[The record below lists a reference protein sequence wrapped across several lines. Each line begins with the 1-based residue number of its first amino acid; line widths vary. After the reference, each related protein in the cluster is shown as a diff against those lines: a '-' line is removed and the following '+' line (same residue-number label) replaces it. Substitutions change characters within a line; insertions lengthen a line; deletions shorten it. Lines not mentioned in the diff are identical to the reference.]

1 MANTTRPALTACCP
15 RTPPCCPT
23 APPRADTSSSSVSNL
38 LGWQTNK
45 QTNKQT
51 FPQLYFISLSLSK
64 HEPARWNRPSWRP
77 SRSRPSVCSS
87 LRNTTS
93 QAQVGPPLGLL
104 VRPSRTRRCAV
115 LFTLFL
121 ALSFQI
127 CAQTT
132 GEALKLRQR
141 TQRPL
146 QIPRSEAQNMT
157 GQTSHSAAYHRIFV
171 LRCGSSLLLDLR
183 KKNRSVL
190 SF

>member
-15 RTPPCCPT
+15 RTPPCSPT

-38 LGWQTNK
+38 LGRKQTNK
-45 QTNKQT
+45 QTN
-51 FPQLYFISLSLSK
+51 FSLSVFYFSLSLSK
-64 HEPARWNRPSWRP
+64 PEPAHWNRPSWRP

-93 QAQVGPPLGLL
+93 QAQVGPPSGLL
-104 VRPSRTRRCAV
+104 VRPSRRRRCAV

-171 LRCGSSLLLDLR
+171 LCCGSSLLLDLR
-183 KKNRSVL
+183 GEKIDPY
-190 SF
+190 